1 MDVRIGVVNTV
12 KEIEVELP
20 ADADRAEIRERI
32 ESALGS
38 EGAILWLTDRH
49 GAEFAVPAEKVAYVQ
64 LGRADG
70 ERRIGFSG

>member
-32 ESALGS
+32 ESALGT
-38 EGAILWLTDRH
+38 EGSTLWLTDRH
-49 GAEFAVPAEKVAYVQ
+49 GAEFAVPAERVAYVQ